1 MTAMPP
7 GHLRTVKLIEHDRRL
22 AQRLNRASSHGPL
35 LIACRIASRLGD
47 GMLWYVL
54 ILVLPLVAGVRG
66 WLCSEHML
74 LAGVISLAMY
84 KGLKHLCCRPR
95 PYMSCPDIRVC
106 GRVLDQF
113 SFPSGHTFHAV
124 GFSLCLV
131 YYFPVGAAL
140 LVPIVLLIAL
150 SRVVLGLHYPSDVVA
165 GACCG
170 VVVGL
175 LSVWLI

>member
-1 MTAMPP
+1 MKVMS
-7 GHLRTVKLIEHDRRL
+7 LIEHDRRL
-22 AQRLNRASSHGPL
+22 AQTLNRASSYAML
-35 LIACRIASRLGD
+35 LTACRIASRLGD
-47 GMLWYVL
+47 GILWYVL
-54 ILVLPLVAGVRG
+54 ILVLPITCGQKG

-74 LAGVISLAMY
+74 LAGVVSLLLY
-84 KGLKHLCCRPR
+84 KGLKQLYGRPR
-95 PYMSCPDIRVC
+95 PYLSCPEIRLC

-131 YYFPVGAAL
+131 YYFPIGAAL

-150 SRVVLGLHYPSDVVA
+150 SRVVLGLHYPSDVLA
-165 GACCG
+165 GAG
-170 VVVGL
+170 FGAVVGL